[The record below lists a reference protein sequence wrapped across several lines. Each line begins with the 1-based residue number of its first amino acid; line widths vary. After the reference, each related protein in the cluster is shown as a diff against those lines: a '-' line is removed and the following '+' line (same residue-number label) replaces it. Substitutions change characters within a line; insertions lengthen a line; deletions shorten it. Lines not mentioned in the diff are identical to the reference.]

1 MAWEARNNKTN
12 IAAAAG
18 RSTTQEI
25 PHEEPNSFSEIKFPL
40 SKEMQR
46 SMTLKL
52 VGERPIKTQF
62 IWNTILQICGLIAA
76 FLFGV
81 FSILAY
87 LVAHEGNSISSYTA
101 KLSQIANKESFTANQ
116 FALLAYCQSNAFVSL
131 VLAVWPFRRPN
142 EFSN

>member
-1 MAWEARNNKTN
+1 MTWEARNSKTN
-12 IAAAAG
+12 MAAAAG

-25 PHEEPNSFSEIKFPL
+25 RHEESSSLLETKFPL
-40 SKEMQR
+40 SREVQR
-46 SMTLKL
+46 SMSLKL
-52 VGERPIKTQF
+52 VDDRPIKTQF
-62 IWNTILQICGLIAA
+62 IWNTVLQICGLFAA

-87 LVAHEGNSISSYTA
+87 LIAHEGNSISSYAA

-116 FALLAYCQSNAFVSL
+116 FALLAYCQSNTFVSL
-131 VLAVWPFRRPN
+131 FLAMWSSRRSN

>member
-1 MAWEARNNKTN
+1 MAWEARNSATN
-12 IAAAAG
+12 TAAAAK

-25 PHEEPNSFSEIKFPL
+25 RHEEPSSFPETKSL
-40 SKEMQR
+40 LDRAVQR
-46 SMTLKL
+46 STTLKL
-52 VGERPIKTQF
+52 VDDRPIKTQF
-62 IWNTILQICGLIAA
+62 IWNTVLQICGLIAA

-87 LVAHEGNSISSYTA
+87 LIAHEGNSISSYAA

-116 FALLAYCQSNAFVSL
+116 FALLTYCQSNTFVSL
-131 VLAVWPFRRPN
+131 LLAVWPSRYSN